1 MSLRHCLLIVY
12 SWVLVGTA
20 PGLGQTKTKTI
31 EVDVSN
37 TTSCQCALSITLN
50 QIKKASTCTSADGN
64 IDVGVAGGSGTYS
77 YNWTNQS
84 GTQVSTSQD
93 PQNLLPGFYFLK
105 VTDQVLGCAGQQ
117 YYEVASDVSIGAV
130 ATLNTSC
137 VSPNGTI
144 TVTMTGG
151 SGNFAYE
158 WTFPDNSIVTSRNL
172 TGLKSA
178 TYVLKVTDIT
188 RGCSVQKSV
197 SVKSQNSLVVSLVQ
211 VTPNSSCKTPNG
223 GVDLAV
229 NGGSGSYSYFW
240 YNAALGAYVSYNKN
254 LQNVRGGDYS
264 IYVVDNISGCNAYT
278 SVSVPETTQPPAY
291 QIEVV
296 PNDNCGAPYS
306 GAITLTPTGIGPFR
320 VTWANGKDLL
330 PSTLALTGLASGKY
344 GFTLVDDGTGCA
356 VSKSYLGTDPV
367 VLPDASA
374 PTIAASVDRVV
385 NNSGCASPNGEIEIT
400 VDTDDYPYS
409 ILWTGPNGYTS
420 ESEHLTA
427 LSGGRYTGII
437 QVTCN
442 QPPSI
447 IPPPVALRTRNNEP
461 LREVSLALESFIS
474 DPNNNLDLSS
484 VEVVSQP
491 KSQAIATITPA
502 YELLVDY
509 RSITFKGDDELTL
522 RACDLLGA
530 CTEQSLI
537 INVDVNGDI
546 IVFNAVS
553 PTSSG
558 DNKFMRIF
566 NLPPNIAN
574 RVYIY
579 NRWGDVV
586 YHTTDYDNDD
596 TRRRFEGLSDHGNE
610 LPTGTY
616 YYKIEVGD
624 GRSALT
630 GYLALKQ

>member
-1 MSLRHCLLIVY
+1 M
-12 SWVLVGTA
+12 
-20 PGLGQTKTKTI
+20 
-31 EVDVSN
+31 SN

-64 IDVGVAGGSGTYS
+64 IDIGVSGGSGAYT

-93 PQNLLPGFYFLK
+93 PQNLLPGFYFLR

-117 YYEVASDVSIGAV
+117 YYEVASDLSIGVA

-137 VSPNGTI
+137 ITPNGTI

-151 SGNFAYE
+151 SGNFTYE
-158 WTFPDNSIVTSRNL
+158 WTFPDNSIVTTRNL
-172 TGLKSA
+172 SALKSA

-188 RGCSVQKSV
+188 RGCSIQKSV
-197 SVKSQNSLVVSLVQ
+197 SVKSQNSLATSLVQ

-229 NGGSGSYSYFW
+229 SGGSGSYAYYW
-240 YNAALGAYVSYNKN
+240 YNAALGAYVSYTQD

-264 IYVVDNISGCNAYT
+264 IYVVDNVSGCTAYT

-291 QIEVV
+291 QLEVI
-296 PNDNCGAPYS
+296 PNDNCSAPYS
-306 GAITLTPTGIGPFR
+306 GAITLTPAGTGPYR
-320 VTWANGKDLL
+320 VTWSNGKDVL
-330 PSTLALTGLASGKY
+330 PSTLALTGLAPGKY
-344 GFTLVDDGTGCA
+344 GFTLIDDGTGCV
-356 VSKSYLGTDPV
+356 VSRSYQGADPV
-367 VLPDASA
+367 VIPDASVPA
-374 PTIAASVDRVV
+374 IAVTV
-385 NNSGCASPNGEIEIT
+385 NQVLNNGSCSAPNGEIKIT
-400 VDTDDYPYS
+400 VNTGGYPYT
-409 ILWTGPNGYTS
+409 IQWTGPNGYTS
-420 ESEHLTA
+420 ESEHLTS
-427 LSGGRYTGII
+427 LGSGKYTGTV

-442 QPPSI
+442 EPPTI
-447 IPPPVALRTRNNEP
+447 EPPTIALRTTNNEP
-461 LREVSLALESFIS
+461 LREVSIALESFIS

-484 VEVVSQP
+484 AAVVSQP
-491 KSQAIATITPA
+491 KSQAKATITPA
-502 YELLVDY
+502 YELLVEY
-509 RSITFKGDDELTL
+509 RGITYKGTDELTL

-530 CTEQSLI
+530 CTEQSLS
-537 INVDVNGDI
+537 INVDVSGDV

-566 NLPPNIAN
+566 NLPPDIGN

-586 YHTTDYDNDD
+586 YHTSNYDNDD
-596 TRRRFEGLSDHGNE
+596 ARRRFEGLSDHGKE